1 MFESLEAA
9 PPDAILGLNEAFAQD
24 PNPAKINLSVG
35 VYKDSDGKTP
45 VLEVVKQAER
55 QLLES
60 ETTKSYLGIGGDA
73 TYAKLVQNLLFAA
86 DDPILT
92 QQRAATIHAPG
103 GTGAL
108 RVAADFVRT
117 NCPNA
122 QVWCSNPTW
131 ANHQSI
137 FQAAGLNC
145 QTYAYLDAPNNCIDF
160 EALIAALHTAAAG
173 DVVLLHGCCHNPS
186 GVDPTIEQWQEIAS
200 VINER
205 KLLPLV
211 DFAYQGFG
219 DGLEEDA
226 AGLRTIASQVPE
238 FLVASSFS
246 KNFGLYRERV
256 GALTFVGPNQS
267 IAQAVLSHI
276 KKAIRANY
284 SNPPAHGGLIVQTIL
299 ADANLTTQW
308 HGELAAMR
316 QRIHDMRSQFVEK
329 MASVQRDRDFSFI
342 RNQRGMFSF
351 SGLNPEQVQRLR
363 NEHSIY
369 IVGSG
374 RINVAGITAKNID
387 TLCNAIVS
395 VL

>member
-45 VLEVVKQAER
+45 VLDVVKQAER

-73 TYAKLVQNLLFAA
+73 AYAKLVQDLLFAS
-86 DDPILT
+86 DDPILA

-117 NCPNA
+117 NCPSA

-137 FQAAGLNC
+137 FQAAGLTC

-160 EALIAALHTAAAG
+160 EALIAALHTAAPG

-186 GVDPTIEQWQEIAS
+186 GVDPTIEQWQKIAS
-200 VINER
+200 IINER

-226 AGLRTIASQVPE
+226 AGLRTIASQIPE
-238 FLVASSFS
+238 FIVASSFS

-267 IAQAVLSHI
+267 ITQAVLSHI

-299 ADANLTTQW
+299 ADANLT
-308 HGELAAMR
+308 
-316 QRIHDMRSQFVEK
+316 
-329 MASVQRDRDFSFI
+329 
-342 RNQRGMFSF
+342 
-351 SGLNPEQVQRLR
+351 
-363 NEHSIY
+363 
-369 IVGSG
+369 
-374 RINVAGITAKNID
+374 
-387 TLCNAIVS
+387 
-395 VL
+395 